1 MVCATQFHLT
11 SLNQNLNFNLSATE
25 LSPTKQLSPMNKMIK
40 EHIVVAQNASGRNMN
55 VPLYR
60 FIGEQPGPKVYI
72 QSSIHGAEVQGNVVI
87 YQLIQFLKHI
97 PLNGEIVLVPNCNPV
112 GTNIKAGEYT
122 LGRFDPV
129 NGTNWN
135 RGYFYDQ
142 ALIQEFAA
150 SIDDEEPVQS
160 IKERFR
166 SQIKQQLQNKLNE
179 TWGIGLAQR
188 LNLKLQQLA
197 FDADYVL
204 DLHNGPVATRH
215 IYVPEY
221 AKESA
226 RLFNIPHVILIP
238 QVFSGALDEATFCP
252 WWLLSDLVSAKR
264 QQAINFE
271 IEAFTLEMGSQEVVN
286 FTEGKYDAKSILAF
300 LTAKNCLPADT
311 STPETIVRKAVY
323 LKDYKILYTQ
333 AGGIVEYK
341 AQPGE
346 VITKGQV
353 LAKVLNVDNLD
364 NDQATHDILAPCDLI
379 PILHFPSAS
388 VLSGTQLYKCFTE
401 YFEL

>member
-1 MVCATQFHLT
+1 
-11 SLNQNLNFNLSATE
+11 
-25 LSPTKQLSPMNKMIK
+25 MNKMIK
-40 EHIVVAQNASGRNMN
+40 QHIVVAQNASGRNMN

-60 FIGEQPGPKVYI
+60 FIGAKPGPKVYI

-87 YQLIQFLKHI
+87 YQLIQYLKHM
-97 PLNGEIVLVPNCNPV
+97 PLNGEIILVPNCNPV

-142 ALIQEFAA
+142 ALIHQFAE
-150 SIDDEEPVQS
+150 SIENHESVDS
-160 IKERFR
+160 IKSRFR
-166 SQIKQQLQNKLNE
+166 EKIKAQLQQKLDE

-221 AKESA
+221 AIESA
-226 RLFNIPHVILIP
+226 KCFNIPHVILIP

-264 QQAINFE
+264 QKAVNFE
-271 IEAFTLEMGSQEVVN
+271 VEAFTLEMGSQEVVN
-286 FTEGKYDAKSILAF
+286 FTEGEYDAKSILAF
-300 LTAKNCLPADT
+300 LTAKKCLT
-311 STPETIVRKAVY
+311 SGGISAERITRKAVY

-333 AGGIVEYK
+333 EGGIVEYVAK
-341 AQPGE
+341 PGE
-346 VITKGQV
+346 HIAQGQL

-364 NDQATHDILAPCDLI
+364 NEMATSDILAPCDLI

-388 VLSGTQLYKCFTE
+388 VLSGTQLYKCFTH